1 VNSSSVDSIGRFVSG
16 LRPPTEAASLFAD
29 AANRR
34 ATNSGSSMSA
44 WLIIALVSIASM
56 PVAYDMARGR
66 GRSTRSWLETAMTF
80 GPLALLALL
89 ILGKRRARKTTSN

>member
-1 VNSSSVDSIGRFVSG
+1 LLTVA
-16 LRPPTEAASLFAD
+16 TEAASLFAE

-34 ATNSGSSMSA
+34 RLRVIRRAANSESPMSA

-56 PVAYDMARGR
+56 PAAFHMAHTR
-66 GRSTRSWLETAMTF
+66 GRSTYMWLDAAMIF

-89 ILGKRRARKTTSN
+89 ILGKRRASKTAN